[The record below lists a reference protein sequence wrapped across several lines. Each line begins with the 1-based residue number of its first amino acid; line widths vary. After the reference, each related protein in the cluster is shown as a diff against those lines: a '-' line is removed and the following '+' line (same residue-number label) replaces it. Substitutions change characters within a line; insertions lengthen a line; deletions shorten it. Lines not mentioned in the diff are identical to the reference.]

1 MEEVAEIGVDDK
13 DYGVFESIM
22 SLPAKYKIVMELHYI
37 EGYTASEIS
46 MITGVSADAV
56 RKRLQTGRN
65 KLRNELERSGD

>member
-1 MEEVAEIGVDDK
+1 MAEIGVSDK
-13 DYGVFESIM
+13 DFDVFESIM
-22 SLPAKYKIVMELHYI
+22 SLPAKYKIVMDLHYI

-65 KLRNELERSGD
+65 KLKTELERSE